1 VVLRPYRNF
10 IRQYELLQHLLHLAT
25 PLSRY
30 ILLHEGQLALVPPRQ
45 ETKQLVFIQL
55 HDKLLLRPMG
65 IALLLVYTL
74 HREAQQE
81 MELALQ
87 AT

>member
-30 ILLHEGQLALVPPRQ
+30 ILLREGPLALVLQQQ

-55 HDKLLLRPMG
+55 HDKLLLRLMG
-65 IALLLVYTL
+65 TALLLVCIL

-81 MELALQ
+81 VEVALQ

>member
-25 PLSRY
+25 PLSQY
-30 ILLHEGQLALVPPRQ
+30 ILLHEGPLALVLQPQ
-45 ETKQLVFIQL
+45 ETRQLVSIQL
-55 HDKLLLRPMG
+55 QDKHLLLLAEM
-65 IALLLVYTL
+65 AVLLFYTQL
-74 HREAQQE
+74 HEVQQE

-87 AT
+87 AI